1 MNLLTVLDR
10 FQKGELLDIGDVLGS
25 DISPRLRKSQMVKEL
40 AGYIH
45 KEPGRWL
52 SHLMERDIHLLRDL
66 VHAGP
71 ERVQYQDFA
80 SYPSIVEVS
89 GIVEYDDS
97 DSNYHKVWISRE
109 IYDIVSP
116 EIDSVISD
124 VELTGQ
130 YELERVALGYL
141 NLYGIIPTKNF
152 LDLLFDWPLK
162 VEKKK
167 GDNPILNFVQRS
179 PLVKLCRYEDTYGD
193 NMVSP
198 CIENPE
204 EMFSLMEEFKQA
216 KKLKTFSP
224 SQVLEAGSGAPYFT
238 VGMDTPE
245 GRALD
250 AVYRKAGF
258 TGFELVKAEH
268 DTWIEAQYTAASNPA
283 LFDPIY
289 DAPKANSFTD
299 REWEKM
305 CMAVC
310 DYADS
315 LPKWCLQGRSARE
328 AGECLCDRNAWK
340 APGEEFIPE
349 LHPDEEYPQWTMP
362 EPTVSDGYG
371 GLSSDFLTGFALPHV
386 APDDPCPC
394 GSGLR
399 YCRCHGK
406 YLS

>member
-10 FQKGELLDIGDVLGS
+10 FHKGELLDIGDVLGS
-25 DISPRLRKSQMVKEL
+25 ELSPRLKKSQMVKEL

-52 SHLMERDIHLLRDL
+52 SHLTERDIRLLRDL

-71 ERVQYQDFA
+71 ERVQYRDFA
-80 SYPSIVEVS
+80 AYPSIVEVS

-116 EIDSVISD
+116 EIDSVIKD

-152 LDLLFDWPLK
+152 LDLLFDWQLSSK
-162 VEKKK
+162 TRK
-167 GDNPILNFVQRS
+167 GDSPILNFVQRS
-179 PLVKLCRYEDTYGD
+179 PLVKLCRYEDTWGD
-193 NMVSP
+193 NMLSP
-198 CIENPE
+198 CIENAE
-204 EMFSLMEEFKQA
+204 EMFSLMGEFKQPRR
-216 KKLKTFSP
+216 LKTFSR

-238 VGMDTPE
+238 VFMDSAE
-245 GRALD
+245 GKALD

-258 TGFELVKAEH
+258 TGFELIKAEH

-289 DAPKANSFTD
+289 DAPAANCFPD
-299 REWEKM
+299 REWEAM

-315 LPKWCLQGRSARE
+315 VPKWCLQGRSARE
-328 AGECLCDRNAWK
+328 ADQCLCDRSAWK
-340 APGEEFIPE
+340 APQEDF
-349 LHPDEEYPQWTMP
+349 LPDILPGEEYPQWTMP

-371 GLSSDFLTGFALPHV
+371 GLTQDFPVGFAIPHV

-406 YLS
+406 FLS

>member
-1 MNLLTVLDR
+1 MKLLTVLDR

-25 DISPRLRKSQMVKEL
+25 ELSPRLKKSQMVTEL

-97 DSNYHKVWISRE
+97 DANYHKVWISRE

-116 EIDSVISD
+116 EIDSVIND

-152 LDLLFDWPLK
+152 LDLLFDWQLSAK
-162 VEKKK
+162 TRK

-179 PLVKLCRYEDTYGD
+179 PLVKLCRYEDSWGD

-204 EMFSLMEEFKQA
+204 EMFSLME
-216 KKLKTFSP
+216 
-224 SQVLEAGSGAPYFT
+224 AGSGAPYFT
-238 VGMDTPE
+238 IGMDTPE

-250 AVYRKAGF
+250 SVYRKAGY

-268 DTWIEAQYTAASNPA
+268 DTWIEAQYTAASNPG

-289 DAPKANSFTD
+289 DAPNANSFSD
-299 REWEKM
+299 REWEAM

-315 LPKWCLQGRSARE
+315 VPKWCLQGRSARE
-328 AGECLCDRNAWK
+328 AGQCLCDRNAWK
-340 APGEEFIPE
+340 APDDSLSEPIP
-349 LHPDEEYPQWTMP
+349 DDDYPRWSMP

-371 GLSSDFLTGFALPHV
+371 GLTSDFPMGFAIPHV

>member
-25 DISPRLRKSQMVKEL
+25 QLSPRLKKSQMVTEL

-52 SHLMERDIHLLRDL
+52 SHLMERDIRLLRDL

-71 ERVQYQDFA
+71 ERVQYKDFA

-116 EIDSVISD
+116 EIDSVIKD

-152 LDLLFDWPLK
+152 LDLLFDWPLNAK
-162 VEKKK
+162 TRK

-179 PLVKLCRYEDTYGD
+179 PLVKLCRYEDTWGD

-198 CIENPE
+198 CIENAE
-204 EMFSLMEEFKQA
+204 EMFSLMGEFRQA
-216 KKLKTFSP
+216 KRLKTFSR

-238 VGMDTPE
+238 VSMESPE
-245 GRALD
+245 GKALD
-250 AVYRKAGF
+250 AVYRKEGF
-258 TGFELVKAEH
+258 TGFELIKAEH

-289 DAPKANSFTD
+289 DAPNANSFTD
-299 REWEKM
+299 REWEAM
-305 CMAVC
+305 CMVVC
-310 DYADS
+310 DYADNV
-315 LPKWCLQGRSARE
+315 PKWCLQGRSAHE
-328 AGECLCDRNAWK
+328 VDQCLCDRNAWK
-340 APGEEFIPE
+340 APQEEMVPE
-349 LHPDEEYPQWTMP
+349 PLPGEEYPQWTMP

-371 GLSSDFLTGFALPHV
+371 GLTSDFPVGFAIPHV
-386 APDDPCPC
+386 APGDPCPC

-399 YCRCHGK
+399 YSRCHGK